1 LSNLASLARVIDV
14 INERVGRAV
23 AWAALAMVLVQ
34 FTVVVMRYVFG
45 FGSILMQESVI
56 YLHAILFMIGSAY
69 TLLHD
74 GHVRL
79 DIFYRDASIRTKALV
94 DLWGSI
100 GLLIPVTVLIWW
112 FSWPYVAGSWEVLEG
127 SRETSGIHAV
137 FLLKTV
143 ILVFAALM
151 FLQGISLLARSILTL
166 KGRQQDLVGG

>member
-1 LSNLASLARVIDV
+1 LSHLASLARIIDAV
-14 INERVGRAV
+14 NERVGRTI

-34 FTVVVMRYVFG
+34 FTVVVLRYVFG

-56 YLHAILFMIGSAY
+56 YLHAVLFMIGAGY

-112 FSWPYVAGSWEVLEG
+112 FSWPYVAGSWKVLEG
-127 SRETSGIHAV
+127 SKETSGIHAV

-151 FLQGISLLARSILTL
+151 FAQGISLLVRSILTL
-166 KGRQQDLVGG
+166 TGREQGLAGD

>member
-1 LSNLASLARVIDV
+1 MSHLASLARIIDAV
-14 INERVGRAV
+14 NERVGRTI

-34 FTVVVMRYVFG
+34 FTVVVLRYVFG

-56 YLHAILFMIGSAY
+56 YLHAVLFMIGAGY

-112 FSWPYVAGSWEVLEG
+112 FSWPYVAGSWKVLEG
-127 SRETSGIHAV
+127 SKETSGIHAV

-151 FLQGISLLARSILTL
+151 FAQGISLLVRSILTL
-166 KGRQQDLVGG
+166 TGREQGLAGD

>member
-1 LSNLASLARVIDV
+1 LSHLASLARIIDV
-14 INERVGRAV
+14 INERIGRMV

-45 FGSILMQESVI
+45 YGSIMMQESVI
-56 YLHAILFMIGSAY
+56 YLHAILFMIGSGY
-69 TLLHD
+69 TLLHN

-151 FLQGISLLARSILTL
+151 FVQGISLLARSMLTL
-166 KGRQQDLVGG
+166 KGRPQELVGD

>member
-1 LSNLASLARVIDV
+1 MSHLASLARIVDV
-14 INERVGRAV
+14 VNERIGRAV

-45 FGSILMQESVI
+45 IGSILMQESVI
-56 YLHAILFMIGSAY
+56 YLHAILFMIGAGY

-151 FLQGISLLARSILTL
+151 FVQGISLAARSVLTL
-166 KGRQQDLVGG
+166 TGRAQEVPGD

>member
-1 LSNLASLARVIDV
+1 LSNLASLARVIDA

>member
-1 LSNLASLARVIDV
+1 MSHLASLARIIDAV
-14 INERVGRAV
+14 NEWVGRTI

-56 YLHAILFMIGSAY
+56 YLHAILFMIGSGY
-69 TLLHD
+69 TLLHE

-79 DIFYRDASIRTKALV
+79 DIFYRDTSVRTKALV

-112 FSWPYVAGSWEVLEG
+112 SSWPYVAGSWKVLEG
-127 SRETSGIHAV
+127 SKETSGIHAV

-151 FLQGISLLARSILTL
+151 LVQGLSLMAKSILTL
-166 KGRQQDLVGG
+166 KGRRQDLVGN

>member
-1 LSNLASLARVIDV
+1 MSHLAFLARIIDA
-14 INERVGRAV
+14 INERIGRTI
-23 AWAALAMVLVQ
+23 AWAALVMVLVQ
-34 FTVVVMRYVFG
+34 FTVVVMRYVFEI
-45 FGSILMQESVI
+45 GSILMQESVI
-56 YLHAILFMIGSAY
+56 YLHAILFLIGSGY

-79 DIFYRDASIRTKALV
+79 DIFYRDASVRTKALV

-151 FLQGISLLARSILTL
+151 FVQEISLLARSILTL
-166 KGRQQDLVGG
+166 KGRQQELVRH

>member
-1 LSNLASLARVIDV
+1 MSHLASLARVIDA
-14 INERVGRAV
+14 INERIGRTI

-45 FGSILMQESVI
+45 IGSILMQESVI
-56 YLHAILFMIGSAY
+56 YLHAILFLIGSGY

-79 DIFYRDASIRTKALV
+79 DIFYRDASVRTKALV

-151 FLQGISLLARSILTL
+151 FVQGISLLARSILTL
-166 KGRQQDLVGG
+166 KGRQQELVRH

>member
-1 LSNLASLARVIDV
+1 MSHLASLARIIDV
-14 INERVGRAV
+14 VNERIGRTI
-23 AWAALAMVLVQ
+23 AWAALAMVVVQ
-34 FTVVVMRYVFG
+34 FTIVVMRYVFG

-56 YLHAILFMIGSAY
+56 YLHAVLFMIGSGY
-69 TLLHD
+69 TLLQD

-79 DIFYRDASIRTKALV
+79 DIFYRDTSVRTKALV

-112 FSWPYVAGSWEVLEG
+112 FSWPYVAGSWGVLEG

-151 FLQGISLLARSILTL
+151 LVQGISLMAKSILTL
-166 KGRQQDLVGG
+166 KGRRQDLVGN

>member
-1 LSNLASLARVIDV
+1 LSHLASLARVIDA
-14 INERVGRAV
+14 INERVGRTI

-45 FGSILMQESVI
+45 IGSILMQESVI
-56 YLHAILFMIGSAY
+56 YLHAILFMIGSGY
-69 TLLHD
+69 TLLHN

-79 DIFYRDASIRTKALV
+79 DIFYRDASIRTQALV

-137 FLLKTV
+137 FMLKTV

-151 FLQGISLLARSILTL
+151 FAQGISLLARSILTL
-166 KGRQQDLVGG
+166 KGRHQELVGD

>member
-1 LSNLASLARVIDV
+1 MSHLAFLARIIDA
-14 INERVGRAV
+14 INERIGRTI
-23 AWAALAMVLVQ
+23 AWAALVMVLVQ

-45 FGSILMQESVI
+45 IGSILMQESVI
-56 YLHAILFMIGSAY
+56 YLHAILFLIGSGY

-79 DIFYRDASIRTKALV
+79 DIFYRDASVRTKALV

-151 FLQGISLLARSILTL
+151 FVQGISVLARSILTL
-166 KGRQQDLVGG
+166 KGRQQELFGD

>member
-1 LSNLASLARVIDV
+1 LSHLASLARAIDA
-14 INERVGRAV
+14 INERIGRTI

-45 FGSILMQESVI
+45 IGSILMQESVI
-56 YLHAILFMIGSAY
+56 YLHAILFLIGSGY

-79 DIFYRDASIRTKALV
+79 DIFYRDASVRTKALV

-151 FLQGISLLARSILTL
+151 FVQGISVLARSILTL
-166 KGRQQDLVGG
+166 KGRQQELFGD

>member
-1 LSNLASLARVIDV
+1 
-14 INERVGRAV
+14 
-23 AWAALAMVLVQ
+23 
-34 FTVVVMRYVFG
+34 MRYVFG
-45 FGSILMQESVI
+45 YGSIMMQESVI
-56 YLHAILFMIGSAY
+56 YLHAILFMIGSGY
-69 TLLHD
+69 TLLHN

-151 FLQGISLLARSILTL
+151 FVQGISLLARSMLTL
-166 KGRQQDLVGG
+166 KGRPQELVGD